1 MNLFGVGPFELL
13 LIAVLALVVVGP
25 ERLPDLARTLGR
37 LTGRILAWQTQAPEM
52 QLVQQLRQELE
63 QEINLL
69 RQEVVQAQ
77 RQLNLA
83 KTSPNLS
90 FTSLF
95 KTSES
100 PPPENSPSPTPE
112 IPEITLQPA
121 TFSIASGS
129 NRPGTKR
136 FVPEEALIKEATS
149 SVTEVAPSNS
159 SDLTNLALQ
168 IQILTQDVEALQ
180 AQLRT
185 QKLLAPDWELP
196 SSTLKTKDRL
206 SS

>member
-13 LIAVLALVVVGP
+13 LLAVLALVVVGP

-37 LTGRILAWQTQAPEM
+37 LTGRLLAWQTQAPEM

-83 KTSPNLS
+83 ETSPNLS

-95 KTSES
+95 KPLELL
-100 PPPENSPSPTPE
+100 PPENSPSSAPE

-121 TFSIASGS
+121 NFSVANGS
-129 NRPGTKR
+129 SRPGAKKV
-136 FVPEEALIKEATS
+136 VPEIALAKEESS
-149 SVTEVAPSNS
+149 SVAEVEPSNS
-159 SDLTNLALQ
+159 SDLANLALQ
-168 IQILTQDVEALQ
+168 IQILTQDVAALQ
-180 AQLRT
+180 AQLRA

-196 SSTLKTKDRL
+196 SSALKPKDRI